1 MESITPRKEETM
13 KLEKIEEFLRE
24 TDELLAMFEERED
37 SLTDVERDRFELVK
51 RVKEYYSKEVKSLR

>member
-1 MESITPRKEETM
+1 M